1 MEITQSIRSP
11 IVLLPNVEAV
21 TDAAP
26 PLDVPAEIQ
35 TVSSLTNL
43 LDRSMNAMNR
53 SLGHLLK
60 CPSIIAKP
68 VQGDAAESTT
78 QHLVAE
84 FVELIHAKRDRA
96 QMWAVQVRQC
106 VAVMTHSQGTGLLD
120 KGQRQQLNDEQGKI
134 LRALEEHLEQDKPL
148 EIAEALDATINSSND
163 FFDKLLE
170 LIDLIK
176 NGYLAG
182 YEHIISAYSDFFSDF
197 NTEITAMMKDWVE
210 GVNDGKEVELSAG
223 PLREALEKLIAKYS
237 LPNPAAMLFP
247 APPDTGASKE
257 DAEKWLKALGL
268 PESCLQQNPK
278 PNGPWCVVIDIGP
291 LNVMHEGLKDYGDKV
306 KLDTAAFNAWQT
318 GFNAQEELL
327 KNRLQSFTQKYSNAN
342 AYHDNFNKTLSA
354 HLNQYADMLRAML
367 NF

>member
-11 IVLLPNVEAV
+11 IVSLPNVEAI
-21 TDAAP
+21 TDT
-26 PLDVPAEIQ
+26 VPSAEVPVEIQ
-35 TVSSLTNL
+35 TVSSLTHL
-43 LDRSMNAMNR
+43 LERSMSAMNR

-68 VQGDAAESTT
+68 PEGTPTEPAA
-78 QHLVAE
+78 QHLIAE
-84 FVELIHAKRDRA
+84 FVEQIHGKRDRA

-106 VAVMTHSQGTGLLD
+106 CAVMTHSQGSGLLE
-120 KGQRQQLNDEQGKI
+120 KSQCQQLNDEHSKI
-134 LRALEEHLEQDKPL
+134 LGALQEHLEEQEPL
-148 EIAEALDATINSSND
+148 EIAEALDATISSSND
-163 FFDKLLE
+163 FFDKLLG

-182 YEHIISAYSDFFSDF
+182 YEHIIAAYSGFFSDF
-197 NTEITAMMKDWVE
+197 NTEITAMLKDWIE

-223 PLREALEKLIAKYS
+223 PLRDALERLIEKYS
-237 LPNPAAMLFP
+237 LPNSDAMLFP
-247 APPDTGASKE
+247 KPPAAGATKE
-257 DAEKWLKALGL
+257 EAQKWLEALGL
-268 PESCLQQNPK
+268 PDSCLQQNPK

-291 LNVMHEGLKDYGDKV
+291 LNVMHEGLKKYGDTE

-354 HLNQYADMLRAML
+354 HLNQYSDMLRAML

>member
-1 MEITQSIRSP
+1 MIIQGSTSTRPQPFDLNTASHTPSPPESPAANPTVMDPAASMERSIKTLGRHLERTLICSQEITR
-11 IVLLPNVEAV
+11 
-21 TDAAP
+21 AA
-26 PLDVPAEIQ
+26 
-35 TVSSLTNL
+35 
-43 LDRSMNAMNR
+43 NR
-53 SLGHLLK
+53 L
-60 CPSIIAKP
+60 
-68 VQGDAAESTT
+68 AAEGPAKGA
-78 QHLVAE
+78 LVN
-84 FVELIHAKRDRA
+84 FVEQTHAKRIRSE
-96 QMWAVQVRQC
+96 MWTLQLRQYC
-106 VAVMTHSQGTGLLD
+106 AELAHCIEKAPLNETR
-120 KGQRQQLNDEQGKI
+120 RQQLGDQQSEI
-134 LRALEEHLEQDKPL
+134 LRSLKESIGQNAPS
-148 EIAEALDATINSSND
+148 EIAEALDAEINSSND
-163 FFDKLLE
+163 FFEKLLE

-268 PESCLQQNPK
+268 PDSCLQQNPK
-278 PNGPWCVVIDIGP
+278 PNGPWCVVIDIRP
-291 LNVMHEGLKDYGDKV
+291 LNVMHDGLKDYGDRV

-318 GFNAQEELL
+318 GFNAQEDRM
-327 KNRLQSFTQKYSNAN
+327 KNLLQSLTQKYSNAN

-354 HLNQYADMLRAML
+354 HLNQFADMLKAML

>member
-1 MEITQSIRSP
+1 MIIHGSTSTHPQPVDLCTASPAPTPPEMPAANPVVANPAASLERSLKTLDRHLERALICSQEITR
-11 IVLLPNVEAV
+11 
-21 TDAAP
+21 AA
-26 PLDVPAEIQ
+26 
-35 TVSSLTNL
+35 
-43 LDRSMNAMNR
+43 DR
-53 SLGHLLK
+53 L
-60 CPSIIAKP
+60 
-68 VQGDAAESTT
+68 AAEGPEKGA
-78 QHLVAE
+78 LAN
-84 FVELIHAKRDRA
+84 FVEQTHAKRIRA
-96 QMWAVQVRQC
+96 EMWTLQLRQC
-106 VAVMTHSQGTGLLD
+106 CAVIAHTLETAPLNET
-120 KGQRQQLNDEQGKI
+120 QRQQLDDQQSEI
-134 LRALEEHLEQDKPL
+134 LRSLKQSIEQSAPP

-163 FFDKLLE
+163 FFEKLLE

-257 DAEKWLKALGL
+257 EAEKWLKALGL
-268 PESCLQQNPK
+268 PDSCLQQNPK
-278 PNGPWCVVIDIGP
+278 PNGPWCVVIDLGP
-291 LNVMHEGLKDYGDKV
+291 LNVMHNGLKDYGDKV

-354 HLNQYADMLRAML
+354 HLNQFGDMLRAML